1 MSTKDRCDCG
11 SCSALI
17 EASSPLG
24 VKRTAET
31 LTEREFVDDYLEKVS
46 EEEKLTED
54 VKLAVSTYKDI
65 LPEILKSTYY
75 NNILDSLNIEV
86 NEALHKVKDAEE
98 VLLKAKTHL
107 HTLLSKSKIALKA
120 VDDHWKERE
129 VVVASVE
136 DTPLPPSPMEPTSV
150 PEVLKDCVWAKW
162 DWLMSFKNAA
172 PLPPAPKESNGPPLP
187 PSPKES
193 NGPSLFPFMLKGIMY
208 KRIGYLDDG
217 DVIWQEDNDLW
228 HTTEDETLEYG
239 PYAGKLTHSLTLD
252 NSREVMEKEP
262 DIGSNLRLYETPLS
276 SQGVEGGRGGLPRNP
291 TATDFMAE
299 EESPGQ
305 AESQGALHRIPTTS
319 SIEGAASITPQ
330 M

>member
-1 MSTKDRCDCG
+1 MSTEYRCDYD
-11 SCSALI
+11 SCNTLLQAT
-17 EASSPLG
+17 SPLG

-65 LPEILKSTYY
+65 LPEILKTTYY

-107 HTLLSKSKIALKA
+107 YTLLSKSKIALKA

-129 VVVASVE
+129 VVEASVE

-150 PEVLKDCVWAKW
+150 PEVLEDCVWAKW
-162 DWLMSFKNAA
+162 DWLTECAA
-172 PLPPAPKESNGPPLP
+172 PLPPRVYLPSKPKESNEPPLP
-187 PSPKES
+187 ASPKES

-239 PYAGKLTHSLTLD
+239 PYAGRLTYSLTLD
-252 NSREVMEKEP
+252 NSPEVMKKEP
-262 DIGSNLRLYETPLS
+262 DIGSNLRLYE
-276 SQGVEGGRGGLPRNP
+276 
-291 TATDFMAE
+291 
-299 EESPGQ
+299 
-305 AESQGALHRIPTTS
+305 
-319 SIEGAASITPQ
+319 
-330 M
+330 